1 MEAQERLHRYV
12 DDAIAM
18 ESGLLPA
25 LKDMADEA
33 ISNDDRDMFLRHRE
47 VTQRQH
53 DRLVQRLKEM
63 GKEPSGIK
71 GVVNKLGIMGH
82 ELVNVM
88 RNREEKAVR
97 NLITAYGSE
106 HVEIAAYLAL
116 ETAAE
121 AMGDARTAELARE
134 IRAEE
139 EEFVRWLHGRLL
151 ALPATV
157 MQPAAT

>member
-97 NLITAYGSE
+97 NLITGS
-106 HVEIAAYLAL
+106 VS
-116 ETAAE
+116 TADCEDIQICVTAPV
-121 AMGDARTAELARE
+121 GDVDVDL
-134 IRAEE
+134 
-139 EEFVRWLHGRLL
+139 
-151 ALPATV
+151 
-157 MQPAAT
+157 